1 MPKKLS
7 PTQISKLVSLRQG
20 ESKVTVSNLAIRFG
34 VSERTVY
41 YYLAEWRRC
50 EQHVAISVAMTAED
64 DDV

>member
-7 PTQISKLVSLRQG
+7 PKAIEKLVSLRQG
-20 ESKVTVSNLAIRFG
+20 EERVTIANLAIRFG

-50 EQHVAISVAMTAED
+50 EEHLSIGAEIRKGN
-64 DDV
+64 DV